1 MRRAWWR
8 SWARLRNSRRCAF
21 SPRQP
26 VVRWATG
33 PMKALLWLSDTFR
46 RLNPRERRVVLG
58 GALVSATALVLV
70 LLGLPFAHRW
80 AVREAAYR
88 ASREQWLRF
97 AALTANTDRL
107 RRALDERKLAPAT
120 GEARPLTR
128 ATPPPPASAPQG
140 LLPRYAD
147 EGSGELHRVHVASP
161 PRAPPPGLPAS

>member
-21 SPRQP
+21 SPRHP

-33 PMKALLWLSDTFR
+33 PMKALLWLSDPFR

-70 LLGLPFAHRW
+70 LLGLPFTHRW
-80 AVREAAYR
+80 AVREAAYT

-107 RRALDERKLAPAT
+107 QQAVGVGREGGEPRSEEHTSELQSRLHLVCRLLLEKKKMQAQQCRAQTISAAT
-120 GEARPLTR
+120 R
-128 ATPPPPASAPQG
+128 
-140 LLPRYAD
+140 
-147 EGSGELHRVHVASP
+147 
-161 PRAPPPGLPAS
+161 

>member
-21 SPRQP
+21 SPRHP

-33 PMKALLWLSDTFR
+33 PMKALLWLSDPFR

-70 LLGLPFAHRW
+70 LLGLPFTHRW

-107 RRALDERKLAPAT
+107 RR
-120 GEARPLTR
+120 G
-128 ATPPPPASAPQG
+128 PPARELPPAPSAGP
-140 LLPRYAD
+140 P
-147 EGSGELHRVHVASP
+147 VAR
-161 PRAPPPGLPAS
+161 RAPPPAGAAPPGRPPAHSRDG